1 MQFEKS
7 VEIAVDN
14 CIKNGILADVL
25 QKNRAEVVDMILT
38 EYDEEEFRRAWREDL
53 LNEGFRKGLNNG

>member
-1 MQFEKS
+1 MEKCKQLREYAEFIATIRKYLAEGMQFEKS

-25 QKNRAEVVDMILT
+25 QKIE
-38 EYDEEEFRRAWREDL
+38 RRS
-53 LNEGFRKGLNNG
+53 